1 MNVRNM
7 ELIML
12 DRNYIAISLKHSTK
26 DCIMY
31 WGTRTQD
38 NESRCFSG
46 YTANFSNCELYSPD
60 EFYSNYGKKNYP
72 IVDKCSSYSK
82 LRKDYKDRD
91 TVLVKASD
99 WDKVLKEADKKA
111 RYNRAKKGANILS
124 KGDKVV
130 MHTCAEARH
139 YDGKI
144 WECASDSWDN
154 YGTELVMLKDFSGG
168 FCTEFL

>member
-1 MNVRNM
+1 MS
-7 ELIML
+7 
-12 DRNYIAISLKHSTK
+12 DREYIAISLKHSTK

-38 NESRCFSG
+38 NESRCFSR
-46 YTANFSNCELYSPD
+46 YTENFLNCELYSPD
-60 EFYSNYGKKNYP
+60 EFYSLYGKKNYP
-72 IVDKCSSYSK
+72 IVDECSSYSK

-99 WDKVLKEADKKA
+99 WDKVLEETNKKA

-130 MHTCAEARH
+130 MHTCAEAHH

-168 FCTEFL
+168 FCTEFLQRINV